1 MFFCNQINYII
12 MKPSKTFLFALIA
25 MFLVPCS
32 TNMLLAQEQE
42 KETPEGYIF
51 TNTKEI
57 KYTPVKNQNRSGT
70 CWSYSGIGFLECE
83 LIRKGKGEFDLADQ
97 WIVKKAYTDK
107 ADKYVRMQG
116 NWTFAG
122 GGAFFDVFAM
132 IDKYGIMPGSVFSGS
147 EYGEELPVHGE
158 IDALLKA
165 YVDVIIKNPN
175 RKLSTAWKKG
185 YNAIL
190 DAYMGVDPEKFTYNG
205 KEYTPKTFA
214 NFLGLNMNDYISI
227 TSFTHHPF
235 YTQFA
240 IEIPDNWIMESSYNL
255 PLDEMMLVIN
265 NAINNGF
272 SVAWGADVSDKGFNW
287 GKGIAILPEKDVE
300 SMDGS
305 DRARWEKLS
314 QNEKNNE
321 IYNFD
326 KPGKEKKITQEQRQE
341 AFDNYTTTDDHG
353 MVLVGKATDQNGTPY
368 FLVKNSWG
376 VDSRNP
382 YDGFLYAS
390 EPFVEMQTINV
401 VVHKDAIPADIK
413 KKLGIN

>member
-1 MFFCNQINYII
+1 MKHFNHFF
-12 MKPSKTFLFALIA
+12 SVALIA
-25 MFLVPCS
+25 IFLAPVF
-32 TNMLLAQEQE
+32 LLFAQETE
-42 KETPEGYIF
+42 KEKPEGYIF

-97 WIVKKAYTDK
+97 WIVKKAYSDK

-132 IDKYGIMPGSVFSGS
+132 IDKYGIMPASVFSGS
-147 EYGEELPVHGE
+147 EYGEGLPVHGE

-165 YVDVIIKNPN
+165 YVDVIVKNPN
-175 RKLSTAWKKG
+175 KKLSTAWKKG
-185 YNAIL
+185 YDAIL
-190 DAYMGVDPEKFTYNG
+190 DAYMGKDPEKFTCNG
-205 KEYTPKTFA
+205 KEYTPKSFA
-214 NFLGLNMNDYISI
+214 SFLGLNMQDYISI

-240 IEIPDNWIMESSYNL
+240 IEIPDNWIQESSYNV
-255 PLDEMMLVIN
+255 PLDEMMRIIN
-265 NAINNGF
+265 NASDNGY

-287 GKGIAILPEKDVE
+287 GKGVAIVPEKDVA
-300 SMDGS
+300 SMDDS
-305 DRARWEKLS
+305 DKARWEKLS

-326 KPGKEKKITQEQRQE
+326 KPGKEKKITQEIRQE

-376 VDSRNP
+376 TDNRNP
-382 YDGFLYAS
+382 YNGFLYAS
-390 EPFVEMQTINV
+390 QPYVALQTINV

>member
-1 MFFCNQINYII
+1 
-12 MKPSKTFLFALIA
+12 
-25 MFLVPCS
+25 
-32 TNMLLAQEQE
+32 
-42 KETPEGYIF
+42 
-51 TNTKEI
+51 
-57 KYTPVKNQNRSGT
+57 
-70 CWSYSGIGFLECE
+70 
-83 LIRKGKGEFDLADQ
+83 
-97 WIVKKAYTDK
+97 
-107 ADKYVRMQG
+107 MQG

-326 KPGKEKKITQEQRQE
+326 KPGKEKKITQELRQE

-382 YDGFLYAS
+382 YNGFLYVS
-390 EPFVEMQTINV
+390 EPFVEMQTINI

>member
-1 MFFCNQINYII
+1 MKHLKPFF
-12 MKPSKTFLFALIA
+12 LLALIA
-25 MFLVPCS
+25 I
-32 TNMLLAQEQE
+32 LLAPCMNLFAQETE
-42 KETPEGYIF
+42 KEKPEGYIF

-70 CWSYSGIGFLECE
+70 CWSFSGIGFLECE
-83 LIRKGKGEFDLADQ
+83 LIRKGKGEIDLSDM
-97 WIVKKAYTDK
+97 WVVKKAYSEK

-116 NWTFAG
+116 NWSFSA

-132 IDKYGIMPGSVFSGS
+132 FDKYGICPTSAFSGS

-158 IDALLKA
+158 LDALLKA
-165 YVDVIIKNPN
+165 YVDVVIKNPN
-175 RKLSTAWKKG
+175 KKLSTAWKKG
-185 YNAIL
+185 YDAVL
-190 DAYMGVDPEKFTYNG
+190 DAYMGKDPEKFTYNG
-205 KEYTPKTFA
+205 KEYTPKSFA
-214 NFLGLNMNDYISI
+214 AFLGVNMKDYISI

-240 IEIPDNWIMESSYNL
+240 LEIPDNWIMETSYNV
-255 PLDEMMLVIN
+255 PLNEMKSVIN
-265 NAINNGF
+265 NAIENGY

-287 GKGIAILPEKDVE
+287 GKGVAIIPEKDVE
-300 SMDGS
+300 NMDGS

-314 QNEKNNE
+314 QSEKNSE

-326 KPGKEKKITQEQRQE
+326 KPGKEKKITQEIRQE

-353 MVLVGKATDQNGTPY
+353 MVLTGKATDQNGTSY

-382 YDGFLYAS
+382 YNGFIYVS
-390 EPFVEMQTINV
+390 EPYLAMQTINI
-401 VVHKDAIPADIK
+401 VVHKDALPADIK